1 MAGEGE
7 IRVEKRNRPEGG
19 QVAFVSI
26 AAAHRLNLLDPP
38 LMRRFAEVMAA
49 LSDDGTL
56 RAVVLAGAAPRP
68 FVGGADIRTMAA
80 IPDAEAARA
89 FIELV
94 HGTCRAVRDCPVPVI
109 ARIEGYAL
117 GAGLELAAAC
127 DLRIAADDARFGMP
141 EVRVGIP
148 SVVEAALLPAL
159 IGWGR
164 TRRLLL
170 LGEMIGATE
179 ALEWGLVER
188 VAPAA
193 GLDAAVEEWLGHL
206 AAAGPLAIRSQK
218 ALMREWENLP
228 TDRAIAAG
236 VEAFA
241 ASWRS
246 DEPARM
252 MQGFLDRPRS
262 GPSPGG
268 GVGDAGGA

>member
-1 MAGEGE
+1 
-7 IRVEKRNRPEGG
+7 
-19 QVAFVSI
+19 
-26 AAAHRLNLLDPP
+26 
-38 LMRRFAEVMAA
+38 MRRFAEAMAG
-49 LSDDGTL
+49 LSADASL
-56 RAVVLAGAAPRP
+56 RAVVLSGADGRP
-68 FVGGADIRTMAA
+68 FVGGADIREMAA
-80 IPDAEAARA
+80 IPDADAARG

-94 HGTCRAVRDCPVPVI
+94 HGCCRAVRDCPVPVM
-109 ARIEGYAL
+109 ARIEGFAL

-127 DLRIAADDARFGMP
+127 DLRIASEDARFGMP

-170 LGEMIGATE
+170 LGEIVGAAE

-188 VAPAA
+188 VVPASR
-193 GLDAAVEEWLGHL
+193 LDGAVEEWLVHL
-206 AAAGPLAIRSQK
+206 DAAGPLALRAQK

-228 TDRAIAAG
+228 MDRAVAAG
-236 VEAFA
+236 IDAFA

-252 MQGFLDRPRS
+252 MRGFLHRPRS
-262 GPSPGG
+262 G
-268 GVGDAGGA
+268 ATGGA